1 MWLKCHKSNIHFE
14 MWLCEWT
21 KMVFDCEFYEAR
33 IHEDNPI
40 TFPLWEY
47 ILQKWLHP
55 IYWRFPFQFHCESP
69 LLSFPSFFLENS
81 ANFFTDLLSITS
93 QAKITI
99 VVFSFNPYLVILFGH
114 DHLLNRL
121 LQKKCCMY
129 SNLIYNVVFLIMF
142 QFLELLKTGSLTCKC
157 MQIQL
162 KHSPKTFFGNSYPVH
177 C

>member
-1 MWLKCHKSNIHFE
+1 

-21 KMVFDCEFYEAR
+21 KMVFDCEFYEPR
-33 IHEDNPI
+33 SHEDNPI

-55 IYWRFPFQFHCESP
+55 IYWRFPFQFRCESP

-114 DHLLNRL
+114 DHLLKISFTKNI
-121 LQKKCCMY
+121 
-129 SNLIYNVVFLIMF
+129 SNLVYNVVLIMF